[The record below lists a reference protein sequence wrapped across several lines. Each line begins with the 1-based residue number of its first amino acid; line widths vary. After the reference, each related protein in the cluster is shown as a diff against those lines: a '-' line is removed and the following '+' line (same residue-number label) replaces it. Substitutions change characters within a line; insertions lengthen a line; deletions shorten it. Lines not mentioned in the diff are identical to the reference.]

1 MPHQI
6 KDFLDEI
13 LYFQQ
18 QPGLYLERQNWFKVS
33 DYFFLLNHNWPTF
46 CENVLSWPRCS
57 CESFQPRCCRRPPA
71 AGLCCRTGRIIQS
84 DSRWEA
90 ASAEGGGEVRHL
102 TTLGQEE
109 GNRLSAFRHAVLEV
123 TDQGDSYG
131 CHGARRSR
139 RAMLRWIW
147 SHGLVR
153 VQYNVKTATN
163 NPKIHKVLFHLF
175 STDSRGSWFVPPSS
189 TWHSRNSLQWIKT
202 AGASCWTGKESRRN
216 PRHDTTHDT
225 LPTVTTDADSAILR
239 LQIHWKTNIWLYILI
254 SNWRIQIQPVT
265 PRWWRALCASM

>member
-33 DYFFLLNHNWPTF
+33 NYFFCWTTTGQPLWKRTELTTVFMWVISTPLLQTSTSSRPL
-46 CENVLSWPRCS
+46 LSDWSYNSKWQSVRGS
-57 CESFQPRCCRRPPA
+57 ICR
-71 AGLCCRTGRIIQS
+71 
-84 DSRWEA
+84 
-90 ASAEGGGEVRHL
+90 GGGEVRHL

-202 AGASCWTGKESRRN
+202 AGRSCWTGKESRRN

-225 LPTVTTDADSAILR
+225 LPTITTDADSAILR
-239 LQIHWKTNIWLYILI
+239 LQIHWKTNIWWCFLI
-254 SNWRIQIQPVT
+254 SNWRIQIRPVT
-265 PRWWRALCASM
+265 PRWWRCLCASM